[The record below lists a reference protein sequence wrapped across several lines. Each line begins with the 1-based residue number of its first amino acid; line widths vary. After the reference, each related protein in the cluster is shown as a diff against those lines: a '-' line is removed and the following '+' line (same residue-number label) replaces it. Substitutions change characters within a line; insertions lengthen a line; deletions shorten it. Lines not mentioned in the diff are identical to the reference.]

1 MKLLQEDQQLLEKY
15 LSVDTLLRYKSL
27 QDVTGEI
34 KITNTGMVSSGKSSL
49 YNILIDSQDEF
60 FKTGAARTT
69 TTADVFQG
77 DFCEFVD
84 TPGIDVTEADDDLA
98 YRTIMSS
105 DLIMMIHNIKTGPL
119 QRREVEW
126 LEKIVQNIN
135 DPNAV
140 KQRLIFVCSWKDA
153 REKDEDYEQILNTVK
168 QMVFDITKVEIPFFD
183 VSTKKYQAGLKKN
196 ADVLLES
203 SNILLLKEY
212 LHNYFAQYSHIRAE
226 LNQQHKVAL
235 CQDMKRELVSEKQNR
250 IKQCTSTKE
259 KFERIFKDKMNMW
272 NKIYGLYLEK
282 KQEVDKWR

>member
-1 MKLLQEDQQLLEKY
+1 MKVLEKDQQLLDKY

-27 QDVTGEI
+27 QDMSGEI

-49 YNILIDSQDEF
+49 YNILIDSQEKF

-135 DPNAV
+135 DPEAV

-153 REKDEDYEQILNTVK
+153 REKDADYQQILDTVK
-168 QMVFDITKVEIPFFD
+168 QMVYDITKVEIPFFD
-183 VSTKKYQAGLKKN
+183 VSTKKYQAGLAKN
-196 ADVLLES
+196 ANVLLES
-203 SNILLLKEY
+203 SNIMVLKDY
-212 LHNYFAQYSHIRAE
+212 LQNYFAQYSQVRAE
-226 LNQQHKVAL
+226 LNQQQKVAL
-235 CQDMKRELVSEKQNR
+235 CQDMKRELDSEKEKRANE
-250 IKQCTSTKE
+250 CTRNKE
-259 KFERIFKDKMNMW
+259 KIERIYKEKIDVW
-272 NKIYGLYLEK
+272 NKIYDLFTEK
-282 KQEVDKWR
+282 KKEVARWR